1 MEQKNRRFNCLFQKD
16 DEAKSYKLYIN
27 DVIEG
32 DGWYTKS
39 ETGANYFADKLSEVP
54 EDATLEIHINSDG
67 GDVYEATAI
76 YNLLKQHKATKVG
89 IVDGHAFS
97 AAAFILQACDE
108 RVMLDG
114 TTMLVHNAWTFAI
127 GNAKELRKVAD
138 DLDTVMES
146 NRKLFLQKCKLSED
160 ELMKLM
166 DEDKI
171 ISAEK
176 ALEYGFTDRIGSNT
190 AEDPEEGPEESPE
203 EEPEGSPEEG
213 PEPEEV
219 PVGAPA
225 QTRKDWSAAAKY
237 FKKFY

>member
-16 DEAKSYKLYIN
+16 EEANNYKLYIN

-32 DGWYTKS
+32 DGYWSKS
-39 ETGANYFADKLSEVP
+39 ETGASYFAEKLSEVP

-67 GDVYEATAI
+67 GDVYEATSI
-76 YNLLKQHKATKVG
+76 YNLLKQHKAHKVG

-97 AAAFILQACDE
+97 AAAFVLQACDE

-114 TTMLVHNAWTFAI
+114 TLMLVHNAWTFAW
-127 GNAKELRKVAD
+127 GNAKELRKVAE

-146 NRKLFLQKCKLSED
+146 NRKLFLQKCKLTED
-160 ELMKLM
+160 ELMELM

-176 ALEYGFTDRIGSNT
+176 ALEYGFVDRISLEA
-190 AEDPEEGPEESPE
+190 AEDPEEA
-203 EEPEGSPEEG
+203 PEGDPEGEKK
-213 PEPEEV
+213 PA
-219 PVGAPA
+219 GAPA